1 MEQWGI
7 ETDDVAGV
15 EAIRYLESKGVIVL
29 TNPSTF
35 LAKNKID
42 LQKAAEKCG
51 LRVPGNTPGKY
62 PKIVK
67 HSDGCGSLNL
77 DEKSICYTEDEV
89 LQRVKLLKESNTVFG
104 ILVQDYI
111 TGIECSAIVVE
122 MGREVVGL
130 TPLRYVFPEGTPS
143 DQEFLTWYNKF
154 EAVDKGIIKY
164 AFIEDEPNKSNL
176 QNAAVEAFKALG
188 VSGGG
193 GWARVDMRL
202 EESTGD
208 VYVIEVNSIPVVFYP
223 KGNTL
228 GDDLVVGE
236 KFPGGQAAFFDVL
249 LATKQ
254 MQLGWHN
261 KQIEC
266 LAPIYDKFALSYDPV
281 QRSSG
286 LNKVQHYFAANFDFS
301 GTVLDLACGTGMFGC
316 ILHDRGISAEV
327 TGVDISKGMV
337 ETLNIKNHYKYPI
350 QIGPMEELIM
360 VSIPTEYQTEC

>member
-15 EAIRYLESKGVIVL
+15 EATRYLESKGVIIL
-29 TNPSTF
+29 TNPSAF

-42 LQKAAEKCG
+42 LQKAADKCG

-67 HSDGCGSLNL
+67 YSDGCGSLSL

-89 LQRVKLLKESNTVFG
+89 LQRVKLLKESNTAFG

-111 TGIECSAIVVE
+111 IGRECSAIVVE

-130 TPLRYVFPEGTPS
+130 TPLQYVFPEGTPH
-143 DQEFLTWYNKF
+143 DQQFLTWYNKF

-164 AFIEDEPNKSNL
+164 AFIEDEPNQSNL
-176 QNAAVEAFKALG
+176 QAAAVEAFKALG

-208 VYVIEVNSIPVVFYP
+208 VYVLEVNSIPVVFYP

-236 KFPGGQAAFFDVL
+236 KFPGGQAAFFDML

-254 MQLGWHN
+254 IQLGWNTKRMEHAAT
-261 KQIEC
+261 
-266 LAPIYDKFALSYDPV
+266 LYDKFAPTYDLV

-286 LNKVQHYFAANFDFS
+286 LNEVEQYFAANFDFS
-301 GTVLDLACGTGMFGC
+301 GMVLDLACGTGIFGE
-316 ILHDRGISAEV
+316 ILHDRGISAEL
-327 TGVDISKGMV
+327 TGIDISKEMI
-337 ETLNIKNHYKYPI
+337 ETPNIKNHYKQPI
-350 QIGPMEELIM
+350 LIGPMEELIM
-360 VSIPTEYQTEC
+360 VSC

>member
-15 EAIRYLESKGVIVL
+15 EATKYLESKGVVIL

-35 LAKNKID
+35 LVKNKID

-51 LRVPGNTPGKY
+51 LCVPGNTPGKY

-67 HSDGCGSLNL
+67 YADGYGSLSL

-111 TGIECSAIVVE
+111 IGSECSVIVVE

-130 TPLRYVFPEGTPS
+130 TPLQYVFPEDTPL
-143 DQEFLTWYNKF
+143 DQKFLTWYNKF

-208 VYVIEVNSIPVVFYP
+208 VYVIEVNCIPVVFYP

-254 MQLGWHN
+254 IQLGWHT
-261 KQIEC
+261 KRIEHV
-266 LAPIYDKFALSYDPV
+266 AAIYDKFAPEYDSI

-286 LNKVQHYFAANFDFS
+286 LNKVEQYLAANFDFS
-301 GTVLDLACGTGMFGC
+301 GTVLDLACGTGIFGS
-316 ILHDRGISAEV
+316 ILHDRGISAEI
-327 TGVDISKGMV
+327 TGVDISKGIV
-337 ETLNIKNHYKYPI
+337 ETPNIKNHYKHPI
-350 QIGPMEELIM
+350 RIGPMEELIM
-360 VSIPTEYQTEC
+360 VSISTEYQTEC

>member
-1 MEQWGI
+1 VEQWGI
-7 ETDDVAGV
+7 EADDVAGV
-15 EAIRYLESKGVIVL
+15 EATSYLESKGVVIL

-42 LQKAAEKCG
+42 LQKVADKCG

-67 HSDGCGSLNL
+67 YADRYGSLSL
-77 DEKSICYTEDEV
+77 DEKSVCHTEDEV
-89 LQRVKLLKESNTVFG
+89 LQRVKLLKESNTVTVLD
-104 ILVQDYI
+104 ILVQDYVI
-111 TGIECSAIVVE
+111 GSEFSVIVVE

-130 TPLRYVFPEGTPS
+130 TPLQYIFPEGTPH

-154 EAVDKGIIKY
+154 EAVDKGIIKHS
-164 AFIEDEPNKSNL
+164 FVEDEPNKSNL
-176 QNAAVEAFKALG
+176 QTAAVEAFKALG

-193 GWARVDMRL
+193 GWARVNMRL

-223 KGNTL
+223 KGNTF

-254 MQLGWHN
+254 IQLGWHA
-261 KQIEC
+261 KRFEHV
-266 LAPIYDKFALSYDPV
+266 AAIYDEFATIYDPIK
-281 QRSSG
+281 RCSG
-286 LNKVQHYFAANFDFS
+286 LNEVEQYFAANFDFS
-301 GTVLDLACGTGMFGC
+301 GTVLDLACGTGVFGC

-327 TGVDISKGMV
+327 TGVDISRGMV
-337 ETLNIKNHYKYPI
+337 EAPDIKNHYKRPI
-350 QIGPMEELIM
+350 RIGPMEELIM
-360 VSIPTEYQTEC
+360 VSIPS